1 MAPASAVPCTHSGAE
16 ALDHDACREPH
27 DATVQRSVLV
37 GKTRGTAEP
46 LEERGKEL
54 LYIYIEP
61 AFSKLH
67 GFLSLQAE
75 AWGPSENCFIE
86 KERETP
92 GPQEER
98 GPRKKCSGRETKCA
112 VFKM

>member
-16 ALDHDACREPH
+16 ASDRDACREPH
-27 DATVQRSVLV
+27 DATVQRSALV
-37 GKTRGTAEP
+37 GKTRGTVEP
-46 LEERGKEL
+46 LEERGKKL

-61 AFSKLH
+61 AFV
-67 GFLSLQAE
+67 SLQAE

-86 KERETP
+86 KARETA

-98 GPRKKCSGRETKCA
+98 GPRKKCSGREAKRA